1 MVVGVAVEVLQTR
14 VAGQDAEARDLAADA
29 AGAAVALL
37 APPLLGWFGGG
48 RTHARHGTWAP
59 TSIVPIGIAAATVF
73 GGVLVGL
80 TYLRHV
86 GGGVLG
92 DDPPPTWVLH
102 RPVAAGIAAG
112 LIALLVGRTLV
123 FFARVEA
130 AVASTPTRNGLR
142 DGPDGTALDATAA
155 AADDSRG
162 PDELGTALAPRSARP
177 YAGDR

>member
-102 RPVAAGIAAG
+102 RPGG
-112 LIALLVGRTLV
+112 SGRRLHSDQERPQRRSGRNR
-123 FFARVEA
+123 AR
-130 AVASTPTRNGLR
+130 R
-142 DGPDGTALDATAA
+142 DGGGGG
-155 AADDSRG
+155 R
-162 PDELGTALAPRSARP
+162 LAR
-177 YAGDR
+177 AG